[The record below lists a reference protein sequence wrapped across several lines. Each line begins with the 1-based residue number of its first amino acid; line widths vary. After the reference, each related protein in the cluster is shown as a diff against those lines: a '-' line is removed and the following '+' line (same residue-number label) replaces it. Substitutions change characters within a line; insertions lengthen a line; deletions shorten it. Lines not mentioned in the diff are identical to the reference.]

1 MKLSGYLIEKYN
13 KMGNAYTCRRL
24 LEEAQK
30 QNIDLKLIGVY
41 DSSVAQDGCYNNGTL
56 LSARDFV
63 INRYKFGKI
72 KNNLNKLGKKSYN
85 AIEPLNIYI
94 NKLEQLK
101 NIESHYFQ
109 KPKYLAGMSDLPFEM
124 LADILKLPFVAK
136 GLESSMGQE
145 VFLIKSKGEYNA
157 LSQSFLPNKEW
168 LFEEFIRSSEGRD
181 MRLYCVRGEV
191 IAGMERISNNDFRA
205 NVALGS
211 SVHKIEITPEFQAIA
226 QDIYRQT
233 GLDFIGLDLLFGKN
247 EPYFCEINVTAGMEG
262 IEKASGI
269 NVAGTVIKTIKGD
282 FNAD

>member
-13 KMGNAYTCRRL
+13 NMGNAYTCRRL
-24 LEEAQK
+24 LQEAQK
-30 QNIDLKLIGVY
+30 QNIDIKLIGVY
-41 DSSVAQDGCYNNGTL
+41 DSSVTQDGCYNNGVL

-72 KNNLNKLGKKSYN
+72 KDNLNKLGKKSYN
-85 AIEPLNIYI
+85 ALNSLNLYI

-101 NIESHYFQ
+101 NIESQYFQ
-109 KPKYLAGMSDLPFEM
+109 KPKYIAGMSDLSFEM

-145 VFLIKSKGEYNA
+145 VFLIKNKNDYDT
-157 LSQSFLPNKEW
+157 LFQSFLPNKEW
-168 LFEEFIRSSEGRD
+168 IFQEFIMSSEGRD

-211 SVHKIEITPEFQAIA
+211 SVHKIDITREFQAIA
-226 QDIYRQT
+226 QDIYKQT

-269 NVAGTVIKTIKGD
+269 NVAGIVIKTIKGD

>member
-13 KMGNAYTCRRL
+13 NMGNAYTCRRL

-30 QNIDLKLIGVY
+30 QNIDLKLTGVF
-41 DSSVAQDGCYNNGTL
+41 DSLVAQNGCYNNGTL
-56 LSARDFV
+56 LSACDFV

-72 KNNLNKLGKKSYN
+72 KDNLNKLGVKSYN
-85 AIEPLNIYI
+85 AIKPLNLYI

-109 KPKYLAGMSDLPFEM
+109 KPKYIAGMSDLSFEM

-145 VFLIKSKGEYNA
+145 VFLIKNKDEYNA
-157 LSQSFLPNKEW
+157 LLQSFSANKEW
-168 LFEEFIRSSEGRD
+168 LFQEFIKSSEGRD

-191 IAGMERISNNDFRA
+191 IAGMERCSESDFRA
-205 NVALGS
+205 NVALGAN
-211 SVHKIEITPEFQAIA
+211 VKKIGIEPHFQNIA
-226 QDIYRQT
+226 QDIYKQT
-233 GLDFIGLDLLFGKN
+233 NLDFIGLDLLYGK
-247 EPYFCEINVTAGMEG
+247 ERPYFCEINVTAGMEG

-269 NVAGTVIKTIKGD
+269 NVAGIVIKTIEGD

>member
-13 KMGNAYTCRRL
+13 NMGNAYTCRRL
-24 LEEAQK
+24 LQEAQK

-41 DSSVAQDGCYNNGTL
+41 DSSVTQDSCYNNGTL

-72 KNNLNKLGKKSYN
+72 KDNLNKLGKKSYN
-85 AIEPLNIYI
+85 ALNPLNLYI

-101 NIESHYFQ
+101 NIESQYFQ
-109 KPKYLAGMSDLPFEM
+109 KPKYIAGMSDLSFEM

-145 VFLIKSKGEYNA
+145 VFLIKNKNDYDA
-157 LSQSFLPNKEW
+157 LFQSFLPNKEW
-168 LFEEFIRSSEGRD
+168 IFQEFIMSSAGRD

-211 SVHKIEITPEFQAIA
+211 SVHKIDITREFQAIA
-226 QDIYRQT
+226 QDIYKQT

-247 EPYFCEINVTAGMEG
+247 ELYFCEINVTAGMEG

-269 NVAGTVIKTIKGD
+269 NVAGTVIQTIKGD

>member
-1 MKLSGYLIEKYN
+1 MQ
-13 KMGNAYTCRRL
+13 
-24 LEEAQK
+24 EAQK

-41 DSSVAQDGCYNNGTL
+41 DSSATQDGCYNNGVL
-56 LSARDFV
+56 LSARDFI

-109 KPKYLAGMSDLPFEM
+109 KPKYLAGLSDLPFDM
-124 LADILKLPFVAK
+124 LADYLKLPFVAK

-145 VFLIKSKGEYNA
+145 VFLMKNKDEYNT

-168 LFEEFIRSSEGRD
+168 LFEEFIEESYGHD

-191 IAGMERISNNDFRA
+191 IAAMERISNNDFRA

-211 SVHKIEITPEFQAIA
+211 SVKKINIKQEFQNIA

-233 GLDFIGLDLLFGKN
+233 ELDFVGLDLLFGKDA
-247 EPYFCEINVTAGMEG
+247 PYFCEINVTAGMEG
-262 IEKASGI
+262 IEKATGI
-269 NVAGTVIKTIKGD
+269 NVADTVIKTINGD
-282 FNAD
+282 FDAD

>member
-13 KMGNAYTCRRL
+13 NMGNAYTCRRL
-24 LEEAQK
+24 LQEAQK
-30 QNIDLKLIGVY
+30 QNIDIKLIGVY
-41 DSSVAQDGCYNNGTL
+41 DSSVTQDSCYNNGTL

-72 KNNLNKLGKKSYN
+72 KDNLNKLGKKSYN
-85 AIEPLNIYI
+85 ALNSLNLYI

-101 NIESHYFQ
+101 NIESQYFQ
-109 KPKYLAGMSDLPFEM
+109 KPKYIAGMSDLSFEM

-145 VFLIKSKGEYNA
+145 VFLIKNKNDYDT
-157 LSQSFLPNKEW
+157 LFQSFLPNKEW
-168 LFEEFIRSSEGRD
+168 IFQEFIMSSEGRD

-211 SVHKIEITPEFQAIA
+211 SVHKIDITREFQAIA
-226 QDIYRQT
+226 QDIYKQT

>member
-13 KMGNAYTCRRL
+13 NMGNAYTCRRL
-24 LEEAQK
+24 LQEAQK
-30 QNIDLKLIGVY
+30 QNIDIKLIGVY
-41 DSSVAQDGCYNNGTL
+41 DSSVTQDGCYNNGVL

-72 KNNLNKLGKKSYN
+72 KDNLNKLGKKSYN
-85 AIEPLNIYI
+85 ALNSLNLYI

-109 KPKYLAGMSDLPFEM
+109 KPKYIAGMSDLSFEM

-145 VFLIKSKGEYNA
+145 VFLIKSKDEYNA

-168 LFEEFIRSSEGRD
+168 LFEEFIKSSEGRD

-226 QDIYRQT
+226 QDIYKQT
-233 GLDFIGLDLLFGKN
+233 GLDFMGLDLLFGEN
-247 EPYFCEINVTAGMEG
+247 VSYFCEINVTAGMEG

-269 NVAGTVIKTIKGD
+269 NVAGIVIKTIKGD

>member
-13 KMGNAYTCRRL
+13 NMGNAYTCRRL
-24 LEEAQK
+24 LQEAQK

-41 DSSVAQDGCYNNGTL
+41 DSSVTQDGCYNNGVL

-72 KNNLNKLGKKSYN
+72 KDNLNKLGKKSYN
-85 AIEPLNIYI
+85 ALNPLNLYI

-124 LADILKLPFVAK
+124 LANCLKLPFVAK

-145 VFLIKSKGEYNA
+145 VFLIKSKDEYNA

-168 LFEEFIRSSEGRD
+168 LFEEFIKSSEGRD

-211 SVHKIEITPEFQAIA
+211 SVHKIDITREFQAIA
-226 QDIYRQT
+226 QDIYKQT

-269 NVAGTVIKTIKGD
+269 NVAGTVIQTIKGD
-282 FNAD
+282 FNAN

>member
-13 KMGNAYTCRRL
+13 NMGNAYTCRRL
-24 LEEAQK
+24 VEEAQK

-41 DSSVAQDGCYNNGTL
+41 DSSVTQDSCYNNGVL

-72 KNNLNKLGKKSYN
+72 KDNLNKLGKKSYN
-85 AIEPLNIYI
+85 ALNPLNLYI

-101 NIESHYFQ
+101 NIESQYFQ
-109 KPKYLAGMSDLPFEM
+109 KPKYIAGMSDLSFEM

-136 GLESSMGQE
+136 GLESSMGEE
-145 VFLIKSKGEYNA
+145 VFLIKNKNDYDA
-157 LSQSFLPNKEW
+157 LFQSFLPNKEW
-168 LFEEFIRSSEGRD
+168 IFQEFIKSSAGRD
-181 MRLYCVRGEV
+181 MRLYCIRGEV

-211 SVHKIEITPEFQAIA
+211 SVHKIGITPEFQAIA

-233 GLDFIGLDLLFGKN
+233 GLDFIGLDLLFGAN

-262 IEKASGI
+262 IERASGI
-269 NVAGTVIKTIKGD
+269 NVAGAFIKTIKGD

>member
-13 KMGNAYTCRRL
+13 NMGNAYTCRRL
-24 LEEAQK
+24 LQEAQK
-30 QNIDLKLIGVY
+30 QNIDIKLIGVY
-41 DSSVAQDGCYNNGTL
+41 DSSVTQDGCYNNGVL

-72 KNNLNKLGKKSYN
+72 KDNLNKLGKKSYN
-85 AIEPLNIYI
+85 ALNSLNLYI

-109 KPKYLAGMSDLPFEM
+109 KPKYIAGMSDLSFEM

-145 VFLIKSKGEYNA
+145 VFLIKNKNDYNA

-168 LFEEFIRSSEGRD
+168 LFEEFIKSSEGRD

-226 QDIYRQT
+226 QDIYKQT
-233 GLDFIGLDLLFGKN
+233 GLDFMGLDLLFGEN
-247 EPYFCEINVTAGMEG
+247 VSYFCEINVTAGMEG

-269 NVAGTVIKTIKGD
+269 NVAGIVIKTIKGD

>member
-13 KMGNAYTCRRL
+13 NMGNAYTCRRL
-24 LEEAQK
+24 LQEAQK

-41 DSSVAQDGCYNNGTL
+41 DSSVTQDGCYNNGVL

-72 KNNLNKLGKKSYN
+72 KDNLNKLGKKSYN
-85 AIEPLNIYI
+85 ALNPLNLYI

-124 LADILKLPFVAK
+124 LANCLKLPFVAK

-145 VFLIKSKGEYNA
+145 VFLIKSKDEYNA

-168 LFEEFIRSSEGRD
+168 LFEEFIKSSEGRD

-226 QDIYRQT
+226 QDIYKQT
-233 GLDFIGLDLLFGKN
+233 GLDFMGLDLLFGEN
-247 EPYFCEINVTAGMEG
+247 VSYFCEINVTAGMEG
-262 IEKASGI
+262 IEKATGI
-269 NVAGTVIKTIKGD
+269 NVASTVIKTIKGD
-282 FNAD
+282 FDAD